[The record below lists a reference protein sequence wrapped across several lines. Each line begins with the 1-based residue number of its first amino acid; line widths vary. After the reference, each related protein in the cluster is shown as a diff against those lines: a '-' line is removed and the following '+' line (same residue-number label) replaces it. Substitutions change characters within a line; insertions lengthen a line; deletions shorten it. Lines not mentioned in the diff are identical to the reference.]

1 MVSEH
6 NEHVAV
12 VAHGLLNPMAA
23 VLGGIDLALR
33 NDDLPPRVRDALGAS
48 HRQALAV
55 TESLRQLAQGLPP
68 EVLAALEDLRR
79 HEPKVAP

>member
-1 MVSEH
+1 MSEH
-6 NEHVAV
+6 DEHVAV

-23 VLGGIDLALR
+23 VVGGIDLALR
-33 NDDLPPRVRDALGAS
+33 SEELPPKVREALGAS
-48 HRQALAV
+48 RRQAIAV

-79 HEPKVAP
+79 HEPKIVP